1 MPNRST
7 PVTSFMRHV
16 DVPPGESVTIEPRT
30 IRYVTDERGFGL
42 GYVVERGLGA
52 QHPGGIDR

>member
-16 DVPPGESVTIEPRT
+16 DVPPGQPFTIEPRT
-30 IRYVTDERGFGL
+30 IRCITDKRGFGL
-42 GYVVERGLGA
+42 GYVVERGVGA
-52 QHPGGIDR
+52 QHPCGIDR